1 MGVQKKTRKFATVKR
16 VIGQR
21 DARLKKNILKN
32 ESEPQKKEEEQ
43 LVRNVQVSQGKI
55 AGSSWLM
62 VSSEQSTSA
71 EQHVLPAQHCT
82 PGSLQRSGGYQF
94 PFAHCPPQAATSTDA
109 DGHAVRHLHPD
120 HHVLCHG

>member
-32 ESEPQKKEEEQ
+32 EGEPQKKEEEQ

-71 EQHVLPAQHCT
+71 NT
-82 PGSLQRSGGYQF
+82 
-94 PFAHCPPQAATSTDA
+94 A
-109 DGHAVRHLHPD
+109 DRVPNGAIAGERERLR
-120 HHVLCHG
+120 LFG